1 MPIRT
6 HIATATLLLGVIG
19 VGGWSWSIQR
29 RGELFDKPGWSVL
42 QGMNDPLSPSSRIVL
57 VRRDEFA
64 ALGFRGVGQ
73 PTVHTNG
80 AQSRWSWV
88 LLNEHHADGEI
99 KQMPEFPK
107 YDLPC
112 SNLSQVQQAVRDAD
126 AYAVSYLRS
135 ICT

>member
-6 HIATATLLLGVIG
+6 HIIIATLWIGVIG
-19 VGGWSWSIQR
+19 AWVWSWGIQR

-42 QGMNDPLSPSSRIVL
+42 QGMDDPLSPSSRIVL
-57 VRRDEFA
+57 VRRDKFA

-73 PTVHTNG
+73 PTVRTYGPQAH
-80 AQSRWSWV
+80 WSWL

-99 KQMPEFPK
+99 KQMPKFRTYDFPCA
-107 YDLPC
+107 DLR
-112 SNLSQVQQAVRDAD
+112 QVQQAVRDAD
-126 AYAVSYLRS
+126 AYAVRYLRS